1 MDPLSTS
8 RPLSHSCCP
17 PAPGQR
23 SVNARARE
31 AVDRCLQKLCDQLA
45 IRPTYKGSTAFSS
58 VSLVPLLGM
67 MLAAMHDSSKK
78 EEILG
83 LPTGSLTQTL
93 EEKIHNL
100 LGATSK
106 RIASANNSG
115 VFSANFLVSDPQH
128 ENPGLND
135 ALERYYGTETKVV
148 SIDEVVKAT
157 DELVKR
163 KTQGHI
169 TRVLEGCEATFD
181 IELLLGNVLSFQG
194 LWSDPFKESLTCPE
208 SFHCADHQIIKNVM
222 MMHTTENVQHAQYGG
237 FSAIAKHFNSDD
249 DQPLRFIAILPS
261 DENPDTIDELDHE
274 TINVLLN
281 LLNQSQLEP
290 CELRIPKI
298 EINSVDDQL
307 LDKLRDILGVQF
319 TPDVLSGLKLSPYS
333 TLGIHNTLK
342 VSLNE
347 KGVKGSVTNV
357 LRSHRG
363 WSTRENRE
371 FFFNRPGYFAIVNGS
386 DRLVEAVIK
395 DGKYLVTDGPQKWAA
410 TTACKH
416 IPEKTVNPGE
426 EKKDFTNNFTT
437 PEDMRRFLLANPIL
451 ARGLLMFPR
460 YAQATAA
467 ALSLDVPEKTVNPGR
482 EKRDW
487 KESVTGPQIIT
498 GHIKENLST
507 RDYQRLFNKQ
517 FNSDGVLNIKG
528 FQTDDSNFAI
538 EVGSDDE
545 VTVLRNRVLEE
556 IGRDLDSFVADMSY
570 NFRDER
576 VFKVRIDFTGKDEL
590 FKLLEKTKSP

>member
-8 RPLSHSCCP
+8 RPPSHSCCP

-23 SVNARARE
+23 SVIARE

-67 MLAAMHDSSKK
+67 MLAAMHDSSEK
-78 EEILG
+78 ELLLE
-83 LPTGSLTQTL
+83 LPTGSLTPEL
-93 EEKIHNL
+93 EEEIHNL

-115 VFSANFLVSDPQH
+115 VFSANFLVSAPPY
-128 ENPGLND
+128 ENPRLND
-135 ALERYYGTETKVV
+135 ALERYYGAETKVV
-148 SIDEVVKAT
+148 SIDEVVNAT
-157 DELVKR
+157 NELVKR

-169 TRVLEGCEATFD
+169 TRVLEDCHARFGT
-181 IELLLGNVLSFQG
+181 ELLLGNVLSFQG
-194 LWSDPFKESLTCPE
+194 LWSDPFKESLTYPE
-208 SFHCADHQIIKNVM
+208 SFHCADHQTIKKVM
-222 MMHTTENVQHAQYGG
+222 MMHITENVQHAQYGG
-237 FSAIAKHFNSDD
+237 FSAIAKNFKSDD

-261 DENPDTIDELDHE
+261 DENLHTIDELDHE
-274 TINVLLN
+274 TINILLN

-290 CELRIPKI
+290 CELCIPKI
-298 EINSVDDQL
+298 EIDSVDDRL
-307 LDKLRDILGVQF
+307 LENLCDILGVKF
-319 TPDVLSGLKLSPYS
+319 TPDVLSGLKLSAAS
-333 TLGIHNTLK
+333 KLNIHNTLK

-357 LRSHRG
+357 LHSHRG
-363 WSTRENRE
+363 WSTQQNRE
-371 FFFNRPGYFAIVNGS
+371 FFFNRPGYFAIVDGS

-395 DGKYLVTDGPQKWAA
+395 DGKYLVTDGPKKCAA

-437 PEDMRRFLLANPIL
+437 LEDMRRFLLANPIL
-451 ARGLLMFPR
+451 AQGLLMLPQT
-460 YAQATAA
+460 AQGAA
-467 ALSLDVPEKTVNPGR
+467 ALLHVPEKTVNPGR

-487 KESVTGPQIIT
+487 KESVTGWQITT
-498 GHIKENLST
+498 GHSKKNLT
-507 RDYQRLFNKQ
+507 TPDYQRLFDRQ

-528 FQTDDSNFAI
+528 FETDENNFDI
-538 EVGSDDE
+538 VVGSDDE
-545 VTVLRNRVLEE
+545 ITILRNRVLKE
-556 IGRDLDSFVADMSY
+556 IGNGLEKFVLVMRND
-570 NFRDER
+570 FRDGHI
-576 VFKVRIDFTGKDEL
+576 FKVRIDFTGKDEL
-590 FKLLEKTKSP
+590 FKLLEKTKSA

>member
-8 RPLSHSCCP
+8 RPPSLSWHL
-17 PAPGQR
+17 PASGQ
-23 SVNARARE
+23 SPFSASDV
-31 AVDRCLQKLCDQLA
+31 VDRCVQKLCNQLA
-45 IRPTYKGSTAFSS
+45 IRPGLDSTAFSS

-83 LPTGSLTQTL
+83 LPTGSLTPTL
-93 EEKIHNL
+93 EKEIHDL

-106 RIASANNSG
+106 RIASANNSC
-115 VFSANFLVSDPQH
+115 VVSANFLVSAPEQ
-128 ENPGLND
+128 ENAPLNT
-135 ALERYYGTETKVV
+135 ALERYYGAETKVV
-148 SIDEVVKAT
+148 NIGQVAKAT
-157 DELVKR
+157 NELVKR
-163 KTQGHI
+163 KTQGQI
-169 TRVLEGCEATFD
+169 PNVLEDCQATCN
-181 IELLLGNVLSFQG
+181 IELLLGNALSFQG
-194 LWSDPFKESLTCPE
+194 LWSDPFRETLTCPE
-208 SFHCADHQIIKNVM
+208 SFHCADHQTIKNVM
-222 MMHTTENVQHAQYGG
+222 MMHITENVQHAQYGG
-237 FSAIAKHFNSDD
+237 FSAIAKNFKSSDD

-261 DENPDTIDELDHE
+261 DENLHTIDQLNHE

-298 EINSVDDQL
+298 EIDSVDDQL
-307 LDKLRDILGVQF
+307 LDKLHATLGVQF
-319 TPDVLSGLKLSPYS
+319 TPGVLSGLKLSANS

-357 LRSHRG
+357 VHSHRG
-363 WSTRENRE
+363 WSTRQNRE
-371 FFFNRPGYFAIVNGS
+371 FFFNRPGYFAIVDGS

-395 DGKYLVTDGPQKWAA
+395 DGKYLVTDGPKKWAA

-426 EKKDFTNNFTT
+426 EKKDVTNNFTT
-437 PEDMRRFLLANPIL
+437 PEGMRRFLLANPIL
-451 ARGLLMFPR
+451 AQGLLMIPQ
-460 YAQATAA
+460 YAQAAA
-467 ALSLDVPEKTVNPGR
+467 ALLDVPEKTVNPGR

-528 FQTDDSNFAI
+528 FRTDDNNFDI

-545 VTVLRNRVLEE
+545 VTVLRNRVLKE
-556 IGRDLDSFVADMSY
+556 IGRGLEQFVVDMSF